1 MTTPGHTTRQF
12 FASEPP
18 EDGVKTSHV
27 LTRLHTGQV
36 PSLEPPADHR
46 GLRLL
51 TIALTLAALAC
62 LLVTA
67 IDHRSDRYRIDHV
80 SGVWLVLADAAK
92 DGTLYPPLRDA
103 EGRLGGTRY
112 MPAGILAMAGLT
124 KVTGDLLLAGK
135 ALSILGS
142 LALAGS
148 ILWLLRHAR
157 APLWLSLGLVAC
169 LFATEPGQIALLTA
183 RQEAWPAALQLFAV
197 LVIAKSRSS
206 GAAILA
212 ASLSVLALL
221 TKLSAV
227 WAPVSIGLWL
237 LFGNAGRDRKAWLIY
252 CLSYWLLAAA
262 ILGGLHWWTHGRM
275 LESILGLGGAGL
287 STGQGRAEQLFD
299 AIARLARALASD
311 APVIWALAGLSI
323 ATLALG
329 VTKPRNLGALA
340 LAQPISGVL
349 LVVLFADVGV
359 ASNHLL
365 DFGAISAV
373 LAGVLATRWI
383 STPET
388 TAEPTPTTRFA
399 EAILAGVVALSLALA
414 IPASL
419 LRPAITA
426 AKGIVKGAKG
436 GGDEWSARVPLAG
449 RFHSQS
455 KVLFEDPSLWLA
467 IGQRPEF
474 SDPFMLPR
482 LFAKHPDWAQPLV
495 DRVTRREYE
504 AIVLIRPIHQE
515 FDHYERIHLGPAIG
529 RAILEHYELKAVEA
543 GRWVYQPRTAK
554 VPSEPSPPKG

>member
-1 MTTPGHTTRQF
+1 MTTPGHTPRQF
-12 FASEPP
+12 FASEPS
-18 EDGVKTSHV
+18 G
-27 LTRLHTGQV
+27 TGTT
-36 PSLEPPADHR
+36 PSGPTPRPTPPTPDPKEPLADPR
-46 GLRLL
+46 WLRLI
-51 TIALTLAALAC
+51 TFALTLAALAC

-112 MPAGILAMAGLT
+112 MPAGILATAGLS
-124 KVTGDLLLAGK
+124 KATGDPLLAGK
-135 ALSILGS
+135 ALSLLGS

-148 ILWLLRHAR
+148 MLALLRHAR
-157 APLWLSLGLVAC
+157 APIWLALGLVAC

-183 RQEAWPAALQLFAV
+183 RQEAWPAALQLLAI
-197 LVIAKSRSS
+197 LTIAKSRST
-206 GAAILA
+206 GAAVLA
-212 ASLSVLALL
+212 AALSVLALL

-227 WAPVSIGLWL
+227 WAPVAIALWL
-237 LFGNAGRDRKAWLIY
+237 LVGNGGRDRKAWLIY
-252 CLSYWLLAAA
+252 CLSYWLLAGA
-262 ILGGLHWWTHGRM
+262 ILGALHWWTEGRM

-287 STGQGRAEQLFD
+287 STGQGKIEQLFD
-299 AIARLARALASD
+299 ALARLARALATD
-311 APVIWALAGLSI
+311 APAVWALAGLAI
-323 ATLALG
+323 AALALG

-340 LAQPISGVL
+340 LALPVSGAL
-349 LVVLFADVGV
+349 LIVLFADVGV

-365 DFGAISAV
+365 DLGAVSAV
-373 LAGVLATRWI
+373 LAGVLAGRATE
-383 STPET
+383 PGD
-388 TAEPTPTTRFA
+388 ADAPTPSHTRLA
-399 EAILAGVVALSLALA
+399 QSCLAGVIALTLA
-414 IPASL
+414 ISIPAAL
-419 LRPAITA
+419 LRPAIGA
-426 AKGIVKGAKG
+426 AKDLAKGAKG
-436 GGDEWSARVPLAG
+436 GSDEWSARVPLAG
-449 RFHSQS
+449 RFHAKS

-495 DRVTRREYE
+495 DRITQRHYE

-543 GRWVYQPRTAK
+543 GRWIYGPKADVATSDPTT
-554 VPSEPSPPKG
+554 PKG